1 MNKVIVLNADMSILG
16 SVPWQRAITMVST
29 GKAQIIK
36 DSGVKIHRDFF
47 MPLVIRLIKAI
58 RNLWRTSVPW
68 TKNNIHIRD
77 NFTCQY
83 CGVKVNPNKVTV
95 DHIIPKSFGGKNKW
109 DNTVTSCFSCN
120 NKKDNRTPS
129 QAKMTLISRPTKPTI
144 MQFILKKVKQDGLD
158 KILKE
163 LEIY

>member
-1 MNKVIVLNADMSILG
+1 MQNVIVLNADMSILG
-16 SVPWQRAITMVST
+16 STNWKRAMNMVVS

-36 DSGVKIHRDFF
+36 DSGKRIHKNYL

-58 RNLWRTSVPW
+58 RNLWRTEVPW

-77 NFTCQY
+77 NFICQY
-83 CGVKVNPNKVTV
+83 CGKKLKENKVTI
-95 DHIIPKSFGGKNKW
+95 DHIIPVSLGGKNRW
-109 DNTVTSCFSCN
+109 DNTVTSCFYCN

-129 QAKMTLISRPTKPTI
+129 QAKMTLKTKPYEPTI
-144 MQFILKKVKQDGLD
+144 QEFLNKKIKRDGLE

-163 LEIY
+163 LNVW